1 MTRILIVDDEKN
13 IRRTFGMVLTGE
25 GFEVTEAESGEEA
38 LAAVTAVAPDLM
50 ILDVK
55 LPGIDGL
62 EVLRRVRVDHPRLPV
77 IMISGHGTIA
87 TAVEATRDG
96 AFDFLEKPCS
106 RDRVVLAARNALRI
120 GKLDQEVRSL
130 RRREKDR
137 HLMVGESESMKAIR
151 EQIAR
156 IAPTGARILIRGES
170 GTGKELV
177 ARAVHD
183 ASDRADGPFVKVNCA
198 AIPEELIESEL
209 FGAVKGAYTGSTS
222 DRDGKFVQAHGGT
235 LFLDEIGDMSLRAQA
250 KVLRVLQENEVEK
263 VGGNSVQKVDVRV
276 VAATNRDLE
285 ADVRT
290 GRFRED
296 LFYRINVVPVVVPP
310 LRNRRGDVP
319 LLADHFLSRY
329 CAESNLPAREFD
341 DEARRILAG
350 HVWPGNVR
358 ELHNAVERLAIM
370 AAGAV
375 IGPADLRA
383 TGVLAGP
390 GLDPC
395 ATGLGGGDPRDA
407 IDAATPSAVLAEGGL
422 VKARQAFEAACIRRA
437 LEESDGN
444 VSAAARLLGIDRTNL
459 HKKIVAYELG
469 D

>member
-13 IRRTFGMVLTGE
+13 IRRTFGMVLSGE
-25 GFEVTEAESGEEA
+25 GFEVSEAESGEDA
-38 LAAVTAVAPDLM
+38 LAALAAEVPDLM

-62 EVLRRVRVDHPRLPV
+62 EVLRRVRLEHPRLPV
-77 IMISGHGTIA
+77 VMISGHGTIA

-106 RDRVVLAARNALRI
+106 RDRVVLAVRNALRI
-120 GKLDQEVRSL
+120 DKLDREVRTL

-156 IAPTGARILIRGES
+156 VAPTNARILIRGES

-177 ARAVHD
+177 ARALHD
-183 ASDRADGPFVKVNCA
+183 ASERANGPFVKVNCA

-250 KVLRVLQENEVEK
+250 KVLRALQESEVEK
-263 VGGNSVQKVDVRV
+263 VGGSGVQKVDVRV

-285 ADVRT
+285 ADVKE

-296 LFYRINVVPVVVPP
+296 LFYRLNVVPVVVPP
-310 LRNRRGDVP
+310 LRSRRGDVA

-329 CAESNLPAREFD
+329 CSECNLPAREFT
-341 DEARRILAG
+341 DEARQLLTG

-370 AAGAV
+370 ASGGA
-375 IGPADLRA
+375 IGPDDLRA

-390 GLDPC
+390 GLEHGVGG
-395 ATGLGGGDPRDA
+395 ATSGPLDA
-407 IDAATPSAVLAEGGL
+407 ILPATPSAVLAEGGL
-422 VKARQAFEAACIRRA
+422 VKARQAFEAACIRQA
-437 LEESDGN
+437 LDESAGN

-459 HKKIVAYELG
+459 HKKIVAYEL
-469 D
+469 DD